1 MSLII
6 IGLSIAAALVTW
18 ELNVKY
24 CFGGVRAS
32 SLVSL
37 IAGLI
42 VYFLKLD
49 PVYGL
54 AVMGASFAAMS
65 TEYVIPKRFWIIIT
79 GFIFSIVFSN
89 LPNNLF
95 AGFGG
100 KLGTTACM
108 SVVMTLGVIKLFG
121 GCKKYSQL
129 LQCRIKNKKKKVL
142 SFLHFQYRIALSGN
156 SSRVRFY

>member
-1 MSLII
+1 MNLII
-6 IGLSIAAALVTW
+6 ISLSIIAALVTW

-42 VYFLKLD
+42 VYFLKLE

-79 GFIFSIVFSN
+79 GFIFSLVFLN
-89 LPNNLF
+89 LPSNIF
-95 AGFGG
+95 AGLGG
-100 KLGTTACM
+100 KLGTTACI
-108 SVVMTLGVIKLFG
+108 SVVMTLGVI
-121 GCKKYSQL
+121 
-129 LQCRIKNKKKKVL
+129 RVITNIKNFIKKPKRK
-142 SFLHFQYRIALSGN
+142 
-156 SSRVRFY
+156 